1 MVQTILIMEVPLAVH
16 TKSLCNVA
24 APLAQVKTTHR
35 RRLEQP
41 VKQAKLQRSRTRLI
55 HRWHLAF
62 SMTLCLI
69 QIVCTLDN
77 RLKLKTKTKSTLWG
91 KELKVKVVCALSDLS
106 NEAMVPNMIA
116 AVLSVSAF
124 SLCHLAYLAIKSKD
138 VACLCR
144 GLLVASISR
153 RNHLRWLINCSL
165 SRVT

>member
-77 RLKLKTKTKSTLWG
+77 RLKLKIKTESTLWG
-91 KELKVKVVCALSDLS
+91 KELRVKVECALNDLFK
-106 NEAMVPNMIA
+106 EAMVPNMIA
-116 AVLSVSAF
+116 AALLVSAF